1 MEENLQVKRDEIAQP
16 IAVHGI
22 YLDPN
27 EKKKKNTQKKYL

>member
-27 EKKKKNTQKKYL
+27 EKKKTQKKYL